1 MHTELHVATIQFVV
15 KLYLHGTVVITYHAV
30 VELVFDGLLVV
41 AYHAV
46 VELVFDGLLVVAAQ
60 LDEVEAVFD
69 LVQRALHV
77 LHLRLKVDRP
87 LPLDELLSDVSQ
99 VLLQK

>member
-1 MHTELHVATIQFVV
+1 MRTELHVATTQFVV
-15 KLYLHGTVVITYHAV
+15 KLDLHGTVVVT
-30 VELVFDGLLVV
+30 
-41 AYHAV
+41 YHAV

-60 LDEVEAVFD
+60 LDEVEAILD

-77 LHLRLKVDRP
+77 LHLRLEVDRP

-99 VLLQK
+99 VLL